1 MEREFF
7 VENIIYKHIAPLERK
22 PTLLLHFQVECT
34 SWVFIQPKTKLFL
47 QGTPVRFMRFILSG
61 VCFCLIVFGF
71 AETSRAQAQL
81 TTPAAP
87 ASANSTVSK
96 PRSEPQP
103 QLADIKVLLPGDPVP
118 ATTTAASAEP
128 SLYLK
133 GLTFLDSGQNA
144 EAVETLLLAVERDP
158 NDAAAY
164 GKLGVAYATLK
175 QYKEAVV
182 VFKIA
187 IRIKPAIV
195 DAEDYYHLSRAYIAL
210 EKFSLALD
218 AIKLALY
225 IKRADQI
232 NAENG
237 SLSRAP
243 ALADLHYSAGLAL
256 FNLRRYREALEEL
269 KQVVTLNPKHAPG
282 QFGLGLTYLA
292 TGERKEAA
300 KQQEVLEPLDP
311 VYAAKLAK
319 LLATR
324 SDDPQGFAF
333 TFKVN
338 P

>member
-1 MEREFF
+1 
-7 VENIIYKHIAPLERK
+7 
-22 PTLLLHFQVECT
+22 
-34 SWVFIQPKTKLFL
+34 
-47 QGTPVRFMRFILSG
+47 MRFILSG

-81 TTPAAP
+81 TIPATP
-87 ASANSTVSK
+87 ASANSTASK

-103 QLADIKVLLPGDPVP
+103 ALADVKILLPGDPVP
-118 ATTTAASAEP
+118 ATTTTTAASAEP

-144 EAVETLLLAVERDP
+144 EAVETLRLAVERDP

-187 IRIKPAIV
+187 IRMKPATV

-225 IKRADQI
+225 IKRADQV

-269 KQVVTLNPKHAPG
+269 KQVVALNPKHAPG

-300 KQQEVLEPLDP
+300 KQQEVLEALDP

-333 TFKVN
+333 IFKVN